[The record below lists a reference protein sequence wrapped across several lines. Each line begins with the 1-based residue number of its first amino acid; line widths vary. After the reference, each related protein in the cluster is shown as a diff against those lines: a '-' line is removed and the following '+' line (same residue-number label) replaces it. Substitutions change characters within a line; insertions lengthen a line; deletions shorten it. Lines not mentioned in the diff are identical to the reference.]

1 MATTIS
7 AVSIS
12 MSIKDRLPQ
21 VARRYHLALAT
32 VTECAC
38 KVRAAGTP
46 SHKVLRINNV
56 RLAII
61 GRSNALGIRALAYLS
76 SHWSSGHARRRA
88 YAALQAVANHNRGS
102 RELCMHSDAGKN
114 TLDPPRAV
122 SVYPGH
128 RVLAMFPFFN
138 EEGKLSRLA
147 ARMSPRHADEFL
159 GVNDG
164 SSDNGPAELSAR
176 SINFISQARQGV
188 GSCIKAAIQY
198 AREHGFDIL
207 VVMAGNGK
215 DDPAQIPDLLRPI
228 LEGRADYVQGSRYL
242 PGGSSPNLPLFRDLA
257 IRALSIFFRL
267 YTGEKCTDL
276 TNGFRAYR
284 LAVLDDP
291 RIDINQS
298 WLDGYEFE

>member
-1 MATTIS
+1 
-7 AVSIS
+7 
-12 MSIKDRLPQ
+12 
-21 VARRYHLALAT
+21 
-32 VTECAC
+32 
-38 KVRAAGTP
+38 
-46 SHKVLRINNV
+46 
-56 RLAII
+56 
-61 GRSNALGIRALAYLS
+61 
-76 SHWSSGHARRRA
+76 
-88 YAALQAVANHNRGS
+88 
-102 RELCMHSDAGKN
+102 MHSDAGKN

-228 LEGRADYVQGSRYL
+228 LEGRADYVHGSRYL

-298 WLDGYEFE
+298 WLDGYEFEYYIHWKAVECGYRILEVPVTKTYPSGDVPYTKVVPFLGWWHMLRPFFLLSLRLRK